1 MAFCFE
7 RPGPVDGWELCVRSL
22 RALALGSA
30 LLLCGGFAP
39 LFGQGNTAGASQ
51 AEVLRGTVV
60 NGLTREP
67 IGRALVVSP
76 DNRFATMTDDRGR
89 FEFRIPSVDSGH
101 ADQASG
107 TPGVIGAG
115 TGQPQPVTSN
125 RPNFLTARKNGFLFD
140 NNGMQGVSITPEQSD
155 VTIALVPEARIVG
168 HVILAGSEEASGM
181 RVQLYRRQVREGRAH
196 WDPTGNAEVRSD
208 GEFRFADL
216 SAGSYKVFTEESLDR
231 DPVTSNRRAQV
242 FGYPPVYYPA
252 AADFVGAAV
261 IQLAA
266 GETFQATLSPVKREY
281 YPVKIGITN
290 AAVGVQPEVE
300 VWRQGHEGPGYSLG
314 YDFRDGTIGGSLP
327 NGNYTVQVVSRGTN
341 SSMGIANISVN
352 AGPLSG
358 AMMTLVPSVAI
369 ILRVTEQFQHPAP
382 KMTSAFSNDS
392 QSFTANERR
401 PNYLQATLVPVEEF
415 GLKPTYSL
423 RPPTGPEDESLVFE
437 NVPPGRYRVRVE
449 SGVGYAAAIDCGGTD
464 LQRMPLDV
472 GFGASPPPIEVT
484 VRDDGADVQGSVAGL
499 PTSGNRDAAVYP
511 SSQMLGAVY
520 FVATTDGGQMKQAW
534 FQADGKFQVQ
544 QLPPGTYRVLAFEKQ
559 QPELEFANEEL
570 MSRYN
575 SKAQVISVVPG
586 QSENLRLSVITGNE

>member
-1 MAFCFE
+1 MIFCFE
-7 RPGPVDGWELCVRSL
+7 RSRPLGGRALCVRLL

-30 LLLCGGFAP
+30 LLFCGGFAP

-89 FEFRIPSVDSGH
+89 FELRIPPVDSGH

-107 TPGVIGAG
+107 APGVIGAG
-115 TGQPQPVTSN
+115 TAQPQPVASN

-140 NNGMQGVSITPEQSD
+140 NNGMQGVSIVPEQSE

-181 RVQLYRRQVREGRAH
+181 RVQLCRRQVQEGRAH
-196 WDPTGNAEVRSD
+196 WVPTGNVEVRSD

-231 DPVTSNRRAQV
+231 DPVTSNRWAQV

-252 AADFVGAAV
+252 AADFIGAAV

-266 GETFQATLSPVKREY
+266 GETFQASLSPVKREY
-281 YPVKIGITN
+281 YPVKIGVTN
-290 AAVGVQPEVE
+290 GAVGVQLEVE

-314 YDFRDGTIGGSLP
+314 YNFRDGTIAGSLP

-352 AGPLSG
+352 GGPLSG
-358 AMMTLVPSVAI
+358 VMMTLVPSVAI
-369 ILRVTEQFQHPAP
+369 ILRVTEQFQHPVT
-382 KMTSAFSNDS
+382 KGTWGFSIDS
-392 QSFTANERR
+392 RSFTANERR

-415 GLKPTYSL
+415 GLKPTSSL

-437 NVPPGRYRVRVE
+437 NVPPGRYRVHVE
-449 SGVGYAAAIDCGGTD
+449 SGVGYVAAIDCGGTD
-464 LQRMPLDV
+464 LQRLPLDV

-484 VRDDGADVQGSVAGL
+484 VRDDGGEVRGSVDGLTNSTNRGGVIPGTQLAGI
-499 PTSGNRDAAVYP
+499 
-511 SSQMLGAVY
+511 VY
-520 FVATTDGGQMKQAW
+520 FLPMTDGGQMKRAW
-534 FQADGKFQVQ
+534 FQRDGSFQVQ
-544 QLPPGTYRVLAFEKQ
+544 QVSPGTYRVLAFEQQ
-559 QPELEFANEEL
+559 QPELEFGNQEL
-570 MSRYN
+570 MSRFD
-575 SKAQVISVVPG
+575 SKAQLISVVAG
-586 QSENLRLSVITGNE
+586 QSENLRVSLIIANE

>member
-1 MAFCFE
+1 MFY
-7 RPGPVDGWELCVRSL
+7 
-22 RALALGSA
+22 
-30 LLLCGGFAP
+30 GGFAP
-39 LFGQGNTAGASQ
+39 LFGQGNSAGADQ
-51 AEVLRGTVV
+51 TDVLRGTVV
-60 NGLTREP
+60 NELTREP
-67 IGRALVVSP
+67 IGRALVVSS
-76 DNRFATMTDDRGR
+76 DNRFATMTDDQGH
-89 FEFRIPSVDSGH
+89 FEFGIPPMDGGR

-107 TPGVIGAG
+107 APGFAAAG
-115 TGQPQPVTSN
+115 TGQPQPVANN

-168 HVILAGSEEASGM
+168 HVNLAGSGEASGM
-181 RVQLYRRQVREGRAH
+181 RVQLYRRQVLQGRAH
-196 WDPTGNAEVRSD
+196 WDPMGNAEVRSD

-242 FGYPPVYYPA
+242 FGYPPVYFPA

-261 IQLAA
+261 IQLSA
-266 GETFQATLSPVKREY
+266 GETFQASLAPVKREY
-281 YPVKIGITN
+281 YPVKIGVTN
-290 AAVGVQPEVE
+290 GAVGVQLEVE
-300 VWRQGHEGPGYSLG
+300 VWRQGHEGPGYALG
-314 YDFRDGTIGGSLP
+314 YNFRDGTIGGSLP
-327 NGNYTVQVVSRGTN
+327 NGNYTVQVVSRGSN

-352 AGPLSG
+352 GGRLSG

-369 ILRVTEQFQHPAP
+369 TLRVTEQFQHPVP
-382 KMTSAFSNDS
+382 KGTWSFSIDS
-392 QSFTANERR
+392 RSFTANERR
-401 PNYLQATLVPVEEF
+401 PNYLRATLLPVDEF

-423 RPPTGPEDESLVFE
+423 RPPSGPEDESLVFE

-449 SGVGYAAAIDCGGTD
+449 SGVGYVAAVDCGGTD
-464 LQRMPLDV
+464 LQRLPLDV
-472 GFGASPPPIEVT
+472 GFGASPPPIEIT

-499 PTSGNRDAAVYP
+499 GNRDPAAYP

-520 FVATTDGGQMKQAW
+520 FVATTAGGQMKQAW

-575 SKAQVISVVPG
+575 SKAQLISVVAG
-586 QSENLRLSVITGNE
+586 QSENVRVSLITANE

>member
-1 MAFCFE
+1 MASCFE
-7 RPGPVDGWELCVRSL
+7 GLGPVRGRALCVRSL
-22 RALALGSA
+22 PALALGSA
-30 LLLCGGFAP
+30 LVFCGDFVPLCG
-39 LFGQGNTAGASQ
+39 QGSSAGADQ
-51 AEVLRGTVV
+51 VDLLRGAVV

-67 IGRALVVSP
+67 IARALVVSS
-76 DNRFATMTDDRGR
+76 DNRFATMTDDQGH
-89 FEFRIPSVDSGH
+89 FEFKIPPIDGGR

-107 TPGVIGAG
+107 APGFAGAG
-115 TGQPQPVTSN
+115 TGQSQPATNN

-168 HVILAGSEEASGM
+168 HVNLAGSEEASGM

-314 YDFRDGTIGGSLP
+314 YNFRDGTIGGSLP

-352 AGPLSG
+352 GGPLSG

-369 ILRVTEQFQHPAP
+369 ILRVTEQFQHPVP
-382 KMTSAFSNDS
+382 KGTWGFSIDS
-392 QSFTANERR
+392 RSFTANERR

-437 NVPPGRYRVRVE
+437 SVPSGRYRVHVE
-449 SGVGYAAAIDCGGTD
+449 SGVGYVAAIDCGGTD
-464 LQRMPLDV
+464 LQRLPLDV

-484 VRDDGADVQGSVAGL
+484 VRDDGGDVRGSVDGLTNNTNRGGVIPGTQLAGV
-499 PTSGNRDAAVYP
+499 VYLVP
-511 SSQMLGAVY
+511 
-520 FVATTDGGQMKQAW
+520 TTDSGQMKRVW
-534 FQADGKFQVQ
+534 FQRDGSFQVQ
-544 QLPPGTYRVLAFEKQ
+544 QVSPGTYRVLAFEQQ
-559 QPELEFANEEL
+559 QPELEFANQEL
-570 MSRYN
+570 MSRFD
-575 SKAQVISVVPG
+575 SKAQLISVVAG
-586 QSENLRLSVITGNE
+586 QSENIRVSLITANE

>member
-1 MAFCFE
+1 MAFCLE
-7 RPGPVDGWELCVRSL
+7 RLGPVRGWAPCMQSL
-22 RALALGSA
+22 PALALGSA
-30 LLLCGGFAP
+30 LLVCGGFAP
-39 LFGQGNTAGASQ
+39 LFGQGNTATADQ
-51 AEVLRGTVV
+51 ADVLRGTVM

-89 FEFRIPSVDSGH
+89 FEFRIPPVDSGH

-107 TPGVIGAG
+107 APGAIEAG
-115 TGQPQPVTSN
+115 TRQPQPVANN

-140 NNGMQGVSITPEQSD
+140 NSGMQGVSITPEQSD

-168 HVILAGSEEASGM
+168 HVILAGSEEANGM
-181 RVQLYRRQVREGRAH
+181 RVQLYRRQVLEGSAH
-196 WDPTGNAEVRSD
+196 WVPTGNAEVRSD

-266 GETFQATLSPVKREY
+266 GETFQASLSPVKREY
-281 YPVKIGITN
+281 YPVKIGVTN
-290 AAVGVQPEVE
+290 GAVGVQLEVE

-314 YDFRDGTIGGSLP
+314 YNFRDGTIGGSLP
-327 NGNYTVQVVSRGTN
+327 NGNYTVQVVSRGTS

-352 AGPLSG
+352 GGPLSG

-369 ILRVTEQFQHPAP
+369 ILHVTEQFQHPVNKGTAGF
-382 KMTSAFSNDS
+382 TIDS
-392 QSFTANERR
+392 RSFTANERR
-401 PNYLQATLVPVEEF
+401 PNYLHATLVPVEEF

-437 NVPPGRYRVRVE
+437 NVPPGRYRVHVE
-449 SGVGYAAAIDCGGTD
+449 SGIGYVAAIDCGGAD
-464 LQRMPLDV
+464 LQRVPLDV
-472 GFGASPPPIEVT
+472 GFGASPPPIEIT
-484 VRDDGADVQGSVAGL
+484 VRDDGGEVRGSIDGLSNSTNRGGVIPGTQLAGI
-499 PTSGNRDAAVYP
+499 
-511 SSQMLGAVY
+511 VY
-520 FVATTDGGQMKQAW
+520 FVPMTDGGQMKQAW
-534 FQADGKFQVQ
+534 FQRDGSFQVQ
-544 QLPPGTYRVLAFEKQ
+544 QVSPGTYRVLAFEQQ
-559 QPELEFANEEL
+559 QPELEFANQEL
-570 MSRYN
+570 MSRFD
-575 SKAQVISVVPG
+575 SKAQLISIVAG
-586 QSENLRLSVITGNE
+586 QSENLRVSLITANE